1 MKRYLSLYLA
11 MIVLLFLS
19 SCDTARVPT
28 PALQE
33 EPKDQED
40 RVLVLWTHEYS
51 TFSGGLKDKWIPEFE
66 ASHPGVKV
74 EYEVF
79 PYSGAIVSFDTKLL
93 AEVASGGGPDVWAMG
108 SHNFTQAK
116 YIEAGLLAPLDPNM
130 FGYDSVEDVVN
141 DYPPNSL
148 NVFIKDGKIYALPN
162 EITPLC
168 LFYNKTMF
176 DDAGIPYLPEDK
188 PVSWDYIGDISQKI
202 LETDT
207 ADSSPIKMGYQFGF
221 FANYPS
227 PEWYVQDFYPVM
239 RQYGQDD
246 LYKDGKPAG
255 QSQAMINAFQMFY
268 DFTYAYHAYDPYF
281 VTDWFSDFSNNRVA
295 MVTAGPW
302 YPSAIR
308 SINPDVQFGVAPH
321 PVVDPDDPATFEN
334 IMYSFGWVINANRD
348 PEQQKLAQEFLV
360 FILGK
365 KEESQQ
371 HLWWFENVGV
381 IQPSTAFLQSPEY
394 QKFLDQEPWMNCF
407 IDTFEQYHVD
417 YYQHSSD
424 EAGAALVRAMN
435 RIVYDKMLPADTANL
450 LQNELLLLP

>member
-1 MKRYLSLYLA
+1 MKRYLYLIVAVVISLL
-11 MIVLLFLS
+11 LS
-19 SCDTARVPT
+19 SCGVATEAT
-28 PALQE
+28 PAPQDVL
-33 EPKDQED
+33 KDQKD

-51 TFSGGLKDKWIPEFE
+51 TFSGGLKEKWVPEFE
-66 ASHPGVKV
+66 ASHPGVRV

-93 AEVASGGGPDVWAMG
+93 AEVASGGGPDVWAMA

-116 YIEAGLLAPLDPNM
+116 YIEAGLLAPLNPSV
-130 FGYDSVEDVVN
+130 FGYNSVDDIVN

-148 NVFIKDGKIYALPN
+148 SVFIQDGKIYALPN
-162 EITPLC
+162 EVTTLC
-168 LFYNKTMF
+168 LFYNKNMF

-188 PVSWDYIGDISQKI
+188 PVSWQTIGEISQQM
-202 LETDT
+202 LETD
-207 ADSSPIKMGYQFGF
+207 AASSTPTKMGYQFGF
-221 FANYPS
+221 FANYPA
-227 PEWYVQDFYPVM
+227 PEWYIQDFYPVM

-255 QSQAMINAFQMFY
+255 QSEAMINAFQVFY
-268 DFTYAYHAYDPYF
+268 DFTYKYRAYDPYF
-281 VTDWFSDFSNNRVA
+281 ATGWFSDFSNNRVA

-308 SINPDVQFGVAPH
+308 AENPDVRFGVAPH
-321 PVVDPDDPATFEN
+321 PVVDPEDTSTYQN
-334 IMYSFGWVINANRD
+334 VMYSFGWVVNANRD
-348 PEQQKLAQEFLV
+348 PEQQKLAQEFLA

-365 KEESQQ
+365 KEESEQ

-381 IQPSTAFLQSPEY
+381 IQPSTAFLESSGY
-394 QKFLDQEPWMNCF
+394 QEFLDQEPWMNCF
-407 IDTFEQYHVD
+407 IDTFDQYWVD

-424 EAGAALVRAMN
+424 ETGTALVRAIN
-435 RIVYDKMLPADTANL
+435 RVVYDEMSPEDTAKL